1 MLPPFVKQ
9 ESCYF
14 RTRCFWLFPEPSF
27 PYRSHHSKWDKLFLC
42 NPGGVVPIPV
52 RPFLFQILLTSTID
66 PREGISSCPDT
77 KHLAWCCRWKTK
89 KKETWSPSN
98 LQSSRTTLVTMMF
111 NQFLQNSGIQ
121 QQIFIVSPFLWVR
134 IRIQLPG
141 YLCLKIFSKVA
152 VKLSAGAAVSS
163 ESSAEG
169 NSLPHSLTWT
179 LIPCHMDL
187 STWQLVFSRARDP
200 GGSKRQCLGQKP
212 KCFLSAS
219 IRVTSQHFWHIL
231 FIRRESINPE
241 IIQRYEY

>member
-27 PYRSHHSKWDKLFLC
+27 PYRSHHSKGDKLFLC

-77 KHLAWCCRWKTK
+77 KHLAWCCRLKTK

-111 NQFLQNSGIQ
+111 NQFLQNIVAYNNKYLLYHHFFGSGSGYSYLATSASRSLVRLQSSCQLGLQSHLKAQLKGIH
-121 QQIFIVSPFLWVR
+121 FHTHSHGPWSP
-134 IRIQLPG
+134 
-141 YLCLKIFSKVA
+141 A
-152 VKLSAGAAVSS
+152 
-163 ESSAEG
+163 
-169 NSLPHSLTWT
+169 TWT
-179 LIPCHMDL
+179 SLHGSL
-187 STWQLVFSRARDP
+187 FSPEQEIQEGVKD
-200 GGSKRQCLGQKP
+200 
-212 KCFLSAS
+212 SA
-219 IRVTSQHFWHIL
+219 
-231 FIRRESINPE
+231 
-241 IIQRYEY
+241 